1 LSRAIVKL
9 YRYAR
14 VADAMRRII
23 ASADSYR
30 VKLPTIE
37 KRYLEE
43 EEEEEEA
50 FTLNSAD
57 EYEYGR
63 SNFLHSRFHI
73 SLYPAEDRIRERSRE
88 RLGLP

>member
-43 EEEEEEA
+43 EEKKKKKKKNA
-50 FTLNSAD
+50 QPPRDLPRHDSFT
-57 EYEYGR
+57 
-63 SNFLHSRFHI
+63 
-73 SLYPAEDRIRERSRE
+73 SLDATRWPCA
-88 RLGLP
+88 RLR